1 MPSIGK
7 EKLEELRREIGEKE
21 NLLVAFSGGVDSGFL
36 LKVAH
41 DLLGKER
48 VLAVTVDSEL
58 FPRRELADLKEFLKH
73 TDISHKIVRFSWQ
86 RSDDFVRNPY
96 NRCYY
101 CKRECAKLL
110 KDIAAE
116 EGITTIAEGVTLSDI
131 DEHRP
136 GIVASR
142 EGGVW
147 HPLVE
152 VGITKNEVRHLAK
165 EIGLPFW
172 AKPSSPCLATRI
184 EYGERIT
191 EERLKMI
198 EAAEDFLKDRGFKQF
213 RVRLH
218 RGGIARIEVDKK
230 ELNAFCDATII
241 EEVYRKLII
250 LGFNYVTLDLEGY
263 RSGSMDNLHPPTN
276 LARSDNL

>member
-1 MPSIGK
+1 MPRIGK
-7 EKLEELRREIGEKE
+7 KKLEELRRKLGEKE

-36 LKVAH
+36 LKVAY
-41 DLLGKER
+41 DVLGKER

-58 FPRRELADLKEFLKH
+58 FPRRELADLKDFLKQ
-73 TDISHKIVRFSWQ
+73 TDIPHKIVRFSWQ
-86 RSDDFVRNPY
+86 RIDDFVRNPY

-110 KDIAAE
+110 KDIAAQ
-116 EGITTIAEGVTLSDI
+116 EGITTIAEGVTLSDT

-136 GIVASR
+136 GSVASH
-142 EGGVW
+142 EGGIW

-152 VGITKNEVRHLAK
+152 VGITKNEVRHLAN

-172 AKPSSPCLATRI
+172 AKPSSPCLATRV

-198 EAAEDFLKDRGFKQF
+198 EAAEDFLNDLGFKQL

-218 RGGIARIEVDKK
+218 RGGIARIEVAKK
-230 ELNAFCDATII
+230 ELDAFCDASII
-241 EEVYRKLII
+241 EEVCRKLKA

-263 RSGSMDNLHPPTN
+263 RSGSMDIE
-276 LARSDNL
+276 DKGFEQ